1 MALAGGPRGAAT
13 MPTVF
18 LSYRRSDTGGE
29 AGRLADS
36 FQHRIGSSLAFRD
49 VADIPPGAQFDSTL
63 DKELSAAKIVL
74 VLIGP
79 AWLTELQQRLGQSEV
94 DYLRVE
100 VAASLARGKRV
111 IPLLLNGATLPPAQ
125 ALPEDLGALAKHQAM
140 TLRDESWNQDVDRL
154 IDAIG
159 RPHRWD
165 FVALRAVF
173 AIVAIVVGVKLL
185 VPLLPDEH
193 ANDVV
198 FLRILIAA
206 LAGTY
211 ALVEIVVAFRH
222 FSKLKRDYQSS
233 Q

>member
-1 MALAGGPRGAAT
+1 

-36 FQHRIGSSLAFRD
+36 FQHRLGGSLVFRD
-49 VADIPPGAQFDSTL
+49 AADIPPGAQFDAIL
-63 DKELSAAKIVL
+63 DKELTAAKIVL

-79 AWLTELQQRLGQSEV
+79 AWLTQLQQRLGQSDI

-100 VAASLARGKRV
+100 VAAALARGKRV
-111 IPLLLNGATLPPAQ
+111 IPLLLNGATLPPAHD
-125 ALPEDLGALAKHQAM
+125 LPDDLGALAKHQAM

-159 RPHRWD
+159 RPYRWNV
-165 FVALRAVF
+165 VALRAVF
-173 AIVAIVVGVKLL
+173 ALVAIVVAVKLL
-185 VPLLPDEH
+185 VPMLPDER

-198 FLRILIAA
+198 FVRILVAS

-211 ALVEIVVAFRH
+211 ALVEFAVAFRH
-222 FSKLKRDYQSS
+222 FRKLERKYSS
-233 Q
+233 

>member
-1 MALAGGPRGAAT
+1 

-36 FQHRIGSSLAFRD
+36 FQHRLGGSLVFRD
-49 VADIPPGAQFDSTL
+49 AADIPPGAQFDAIL
-63 DKELSAAKIVL
+63 DKELTAAKIVL

-79 AWLTELQQRLGQSEV
+79 AWLTQLQQRLGQSDI

-100 VAASLARGKRV
+100 VAAALARGKRV
-111 IPLLLNGATLPPAQ
+111 IPLLLNGATLPPAHD
-125 ALPEDLGALAKHQAM
+125 LPDDLGALAKHQAM

-159 RPHRWD
+159 
-165 FVALRAVF
+165 
-173 AIVAIVVGVKLL
+173 L
-185 VPLLPDEH
+185 VPMLPDER

-198 FLRILIAA
+198 FVRILVAS

-211 ALVEIVVAFRH
+211 ALVEFAVAFRH
-222 FSKLKRDYQSS
+222 FRKLERKYSS
-233 Q
+233 